1 MRVCGRDQVGEA
13 IMAGIRA
20 WFCNPDA
27 EPDFKQIVEKSLALF
42 GVFTGATLSFY
53 VKDFL
58 LADKDLAGF
67 NDFSLWARACLVA
80 TVIALFLRYIV
91 GSASHLHA
99 TYVPKVTMS
108 HKVIFAKDAAG
119 NPIAELVSSERR
131 ELASSSL
138 NWLFFDIGMLVLF
151 GIVAVFIIQ
160 ASNLEEFMWFSSG
173 FVLVGFAWGV
183 VAFFC
188 RPPRDAEF
196 AKRWLAIDIV
206 QIAITL
212 VLIYALRQRWVGS
225 VGAPTILAAVYVF
238 CLFLDFA
245 MISRPPVISR
255 RERNPPSVEEA
266 GSGLASLRVTPPAS

>member
-1 MRVCGRDQVGEA
+1 
-13 IMAGIRA
+13 MAGIRA
-20 WFCNPDA
+20 WFYNADA

-67 NDFSLWARACLVA
+67 NEFSLWARACLVA

-99 TYVPKVTMS
+99 TYVPKVTTS
-108 HKVIFAKDAAG
+108 HKVIFAQDAAG
-119 NPIAELVSSERR
+119 NPLAELVSSERR
-131 ELASSSL
+131 ELVSASL
-138 NWLFFDIGMLVLF
+138 NWLCFDVAALVLF

-173 FVLVGFAWGV
+173 FVLVGLAWGI
-183 VAFFC
+183 VALFC

-196 AKRWLAIDIV
+196 AKRWLVIDIV

-212 VLIYALRQRWVGS
+212 VLIYALRRHWVGS
-225 VGAPTILAAVYVF
+225 IGAPTILAAVYVF

-245 MISRPPVISR
+245 MISRPPVIARQEPSL
-255 RERNPPSVEEA
+255 PSVEEA